1 MTVRGLLL
9 LLAAFPLAA
18 LEIRPDD
25 PRLEYSG
32 FVSKMFV
39 EGTRRNYSMK
49 FSRLIPHPD
58 HLEHDSPGGRIRFK
72 TDSRSIRVKVRYN
85 GLHHPDVPME
95 STGIVLTDGERKED
109 VSFTVDNRKRTRYF
123 RKDVSFRIPSDGAMH
138 EYDIVFPS
146 GDSVELLGITVSDR
160 AKFGKPK
167 PFGKRV
173 VLYGDS
179 IAQGGELQPVQNS
192 FPYLFGQRKNWEI
205 VNAAMA
211 NTLLTPWHAD
221 FLGALNMDLLIVMTG
236 TSDWQSGTT
245 LPVFRKNLERFF
257 TAFRKLRP
265 KTPAVL
271 VTPLK
276 RDAGAAPYIKAM
288 KEFGKANGIRVI
300 DGTALL
306 PDDPKLYA
314 KDRINPNS
322 AGASV
327 LAEKLAELL

>member
-1 MTVRGLLL
+1 MMMRGLFL

-32 FVSKMFV
+32 FVSKTFV
-39 EGTRRNYSMK
+39 EGARRNHSMR

-58 HLEHDSPGGRIRFK
+58 HLEHDNPGGRIRFK

-85 GLHHPDVPME
+85 GLHHPDVPLE
-95 STGIVLTDGERKED
+95 SSGIVLTDGEQKENS
-109 VSFTVDNRKRTRYF
+109 SFTVDNRKRTRYF
-123 RKDVSFRIPSDGAMH
+123 RKDVSFRIPADGAMH
-138 EYDIVFPS
+138 EYDIVLPS
-146 GDSVELLGITVSDR
+146 GDSVELLGITISDR
-160 AKFGKPK
+160 AKLGTPK

-179 IAQGGELQPVQNS
+179 IAQGGELQPVQDS
-192 FPYLFGQRKNWEI
+192 FPYLLGQRKNWEL
-205 VNAAMA
+205 VNVAMA

-221 FLGALNMDLLIVMTG
+221 FLGALKMDLLIVMTG
-236 TSDWQSGTT
+236 TTDWKAGTT

-265 KTPAVL
+265 GTPAVL

-276 RDAGAAPYIKAM
+276 RDAGAAPYIREM
-288 KEFGKANGIRVI
+288 KEFGKANSIRVI

-322 AGASV
+322 AGAAM
-327 LAEKLAELL
+327 LAEKLAGML

>member
-32 FVSKMFV
+32 FVSKTFV

-146 GDSVELLGITVSDR
+146 GDSVELLGITV
-160 AKFGKPK
+160 
-167 PFGKRV
+167 
-173 VLYGDS
+173 
-179 IAQGGELQPVQNS
+179 QNS
-192 FPYLFGQRKNWEI
+192 ENRNRSGNGSFCMGIPLRRAESSSRFRIHSHICSDSGK
-205 VNAAMA
+205 
-211 NTLLTPWHAD
+211 
-221 FLGALNMDLLIVMTG
+221 TG
-236 TSDWQSGTT
+236 RS
-245 LPVFRKNLERFF
+245 
-257 TAFRKLRP
+257 
-265 KTPAVL
+265 
-271 VTPLK
+271 
-276 RDAGAAPYIKAM
+276 
-288 KEFGKANGIRVI
+288 
-300 DGTALL
+300 
-306 PDDPKLYA
+306 
-314 KDRINPNS
+314 
-322 AGASV
+322 
-327 LAEKLAELL
+327 